1 MDYLIDGV
9 LQDYSVLASMSLA
22 DHGIN
27 YHLSLTLLVITV
39 ELKHSRL
46 AFFNDWNTV
55 LILLNY
61 LSLKIYPVT
70 ALKFSYHLSLV
81 LQCF

>member
-1 MDYLIDGV
+1 
-9 LQDYSVLASMSLA
+9 MSLA

-46 AFFNDWNTV
+46 AFLNDWNTV

-70 ALKFSYHLSLV
+70 ALKFSYHLSFNAFDMCEQRFFKLAIMIPRYI
-81 LQCF
+81 